1 MSVIVMMEDVIK
13 PVVIL
18 LVVLCVSVVMV
29 TLLAVSVV
37 MVHYYIHVYMYMCNA

>member
-13 PVVIL
+13 PVVTL

-29 TLLAVSVV
+29 TLLAIKVV
-37 MVHYYIHVYMYMCNA
+37 MVSYYIHIYMCNA